1 VTRYRFD
8 PALSRV
14 WIEAR
19 STLHPIRAQ
28 TAGVEGWF
36 DATCLADGRV
46 DPAVAPRAQ
55 LSLPVD
61 LLSSG
66 NAFYDREMRRRVES
80 RRFPLITGDL
90 TSIESGDGRDRY
102 LIRGDLTF
110 RGITRSYTD
119 EMTLSS
125 PDGRT
130 LLMTG
135 NRTFDIR
142 DFGLEAPRIL
152 GMRVHPEVAVK
163 ILVVAEPT
171 SARTVPTAG
180 AADPS

>member
-8 PALSRV
+8 PTLSRV

-36 DATCLADGRV
+36 DARCLADGRV
-46 DPAVAPRAQ
+46 DPAAAPSAQ

-61 LLSSG
+61 LLTSG
-66 NAFYDREMRRRVES
+66 NPFYDREMRRRVES
-80 RRFPLITGDL
+80 RRFPVITGDL
-90 TSIESGDGRDRY
+90 TAIESSDGPDRY
-102 LIRGDLTF
+102 LVRGDLTF

-119 EMTLSS
+119 EMTVSS

-163 ILVVAEPT
+163 ILVVAESTPAQTAPT
-171 SARTVPTAG
+171 VG
-180 AADPS
+180 AAEPS